1 MMKEEEYEGKTVE
14 ELLEGEVD
22 VKWKENP
29 NRTPGL
35 AEGLNEACKKYHMSV
50 EELRKASAALE
61 RSLCRE
67 RISALHD
74 LLGNPQ
80 WRNRFDEA
88 TQSSKEFYA
97 VNFARAFPQPDD
109 AEAIERLHTTVY
121 PLLDDSDLMHVME
134 SSHNSRVV
142 PVLQRMLDDY
152 RAWKASRP

>member
-22 VKWKENP
+22 IKWKENP

-35 AEGLNEACKKYHMSV
+35 AEELDEACKKYHMSV
-50 EELRKASAALE
+50 EELRKASAAHG

-74 LLGNPQ
+74 LLGNPK

-88 TQSSKEFYA
+88 TQVSKELYA

-121 PLLDDSDLMHVME
+121 PFLEDSDLMHVME

-152 RAWKASRP
+152 RAWKAVRP